1 MSEREP
7 LSTALT
13 LPRLLLTATLIAIGA
28 MAARYA
34 ADSDTW
40 WHLATGRWI
49 IEHGAIPTADVFS
62 YTQAGAAWHIPGWP
76 AQLALY
82 GLYAL
87 GADLALSAFAGVLV
101 LAAFAAIAAATTGEQ
116 PFVRVIALLFAAVVS
131 SIYWAARPALFSFL
145 FAALFIAF
153 LSRPHR
159 RVTWIGLPLVMAAWA
174 NTHGG
179 FAIGFILIGLTLAGH
194 GLRWLLRRD
203 DADRRAALA
212 LAALGLICALAAC
225 ANPYGVEMLAYPF
238 KTVGLQALGLYIQE
252 WQSPD
257 LTAPLGVALLAWIA
271 LTLAVAVLGRR
282 HVELPGVVIF
292 LGTAA
297 MALSASR
304 HVPLVALAGVP
315 VFTSG
320 LAGLL
325 RDRLGDRATALGNRP
340 GVPALNAV
348 VLILVVALALVRWLA
363 SSTPAAL
370 PADSP
375 MRPPVAAVAA
385 AQAADLPGPVFNAY
399 DFGGYLIWAWPERP
413 TFIDGRTDLFPVEQF
428 RDYVT
433 IETGDAAALDVLARY
448 GVRTAIVRAGTPIS
462 RRLADASAWRVVYGD
477 AIADVYTLR

>member
-1 MSEREP
+1 MPEREP

-49 IEHGAIPTADVFS
+49 VAHGAIPVVDVFS
-62 YTQAGAAWHIPGWP
+62 STQAGAAWHIPGWP
-76 AQLALY
+76 AQLVLY
-82 GLYAL
+82 GIYTL
-87 GADLALSAFAGVLV
+87 GGDLALSAFAGAMV
-101 LAAFAAIAAATTGEQ
+101 LAAFAAIAAATSGEQ

-145 FAALFIAF
+145 FAALFIA
-153 LSRPHR
+153 LLRRPLR
-159 RVTWIGLPLVMAAWA
+159 RATWVGLPLVMALWV

-179 FAIGFILIGLTLAGH
+179 FAIGFILIGLTLGGY
-194 GLRWLLRRD
+194 GLRWLLRSD
-203 DADRRAALA
+203 AADRSAVLA
-212 LAALGLICALAAC
+212 LVALGLLCALAAC

-252 WQSPD
+252 WQAPD
-257 LTAPLGVALLAWIA
+257 LTAPLGLALLAWIGV
-271 LTLAVAVLGRR
+271 TLGVAALGRR
-282 HVELPGVVIF
+282 QVDIPGLVVF

-297 MALSASR
+297 LALSAAR

-315 VFTSG
+315 VFTDG
-320 LAGLL
+320 LGAVL

-340 GVPALNAV
+340 GVPILNGV
-348 VLILVVALALVRWLA
+348 VLAAVVALALVRWLA
-363 SSTPAAL
+363 SSTPATL

-385 AQAADLPGPVFNAY
+385 AQAADLPGPIFNAY
-399 DFGGYLIWAWPERP
+399 DFGGYLIWAWPARP

-433 IETGDAAALDVLARY
+433 IETGDMAALDVLTRY

-462 RRLADASAWRVVYGD
+462 RQLADAPAWRVVYGD